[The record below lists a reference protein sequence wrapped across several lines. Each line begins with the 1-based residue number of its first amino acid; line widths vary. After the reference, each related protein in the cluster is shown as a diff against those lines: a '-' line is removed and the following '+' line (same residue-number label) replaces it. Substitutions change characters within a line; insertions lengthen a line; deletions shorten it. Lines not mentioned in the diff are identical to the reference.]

1 MRWLVLLLSALVF
14 AGCAQNFTISSSQS
28 IAGNSIRGTGNK
40 FNENLILNPEALVK
54 DKKSEFDFFITYTST
69 CDNAFNKM
77 KEFSIIADGEVLDY
91 QVRQAA
97 FHCNYDK
104 SSTEYGR
111 IGLKEGDFE
120 KIKEAKELIL
130 KVRGGETSKE
140 FRDANPDFIQN
151 LKKFYN
157 KVIGK

>member
-1 MRWLVLLLSALVF
+1 MKWLVLVALILV
-14 AGCAQNFTISSSQS
+14 GCAQNFTISTSQS
-28 IAGNSIRGTGNK
+28 VAGTSIRGTGNK
-40 FNENLILNPEALVK
+40 FAEGLTLNPEALVK
-54 DKKSEFDFFITYTST
+54 DKKSVFDFFITYTST

-120 KIKEAKELIL
+120 KIKDAHELII
-130 KVRGGETSKE
+130 KIRGGEISKE
-140 FRDANPDFIQN
+140 FQDANPEFIPN
-151 LKKFYN
+151 LKKFYS
-157 KVIGK
+157 KVN